1 MKLRVNSK
9 KLKGIT
15 AVGFLLLLLASC
27 SSHKKVVSPTAH
39 ADYEWM
45 TAKISGEVTLTSNL
59 STFTFNG
66 TLRMRRDSA
75 VWISASAMM
84 GMESLRTLITQDSVI
99 MVNRMDQTY
108 LAEPLQLV
116 AEKMHL
122 PATLQETQALLLG
135 HGTDDPIAIQMG
147 PYKAK
152 IRYSEIHWN
161 EPTAFPIKINKKYER
176 MKL

>member
-1 MKLRVNSK
+1 MKLRVKSG
-9 KLKGIT
+9 KLKVIT

-122 PATLQETQALLLG
+122 PATLLLG
-135 HGTDDPIAIQMG
+135 NGANDHVAIQFG
-147 PYKAK
+147 PYAAK
-152 IRYSEIHWN
+152 IRYSDIQWN
-161 EPTAFPIKINKKYER
+161 EPTTFPIKINKKYER

>member
-1 MKLRVNSK
+1 MKLGVRSE
-9 KLKGIT
+9 KLVVIS
-15 AVGFLLLLLASC
+15 AVGILLLLLASC
-27 SSHKKVVSPTAH
+27 SSHKKVVTPTANL
-39 ADYEWM
+39 DYQWM
-45 TAKISGEVTLTSNL
+45 TAKINGEVTLTSNA
-59 STFTFNG
+59 SPIAFNG
-66 TLRMRRDSA
+66 ALRMRRDSA
-75 VWISASAMM
+75 IWISASAMM

-116 AEKMHL
+116 AEKLHL

-135 HGTDDPIAIQMG
+135 NGTNDPVAIQFG

-152 IRYSEIHWN
+152 IRYSDIQWN
-161 EPTAFPIKINKKYER
+161 ESTTFPIKINKKYER

>member
-39 ADYEWM
+39 ADYQWM
-45 TAKISGEVTLTSNL
+45 TAKISGEVTLASHPSPL
-59 STFTFNG
+59 TFNG

-84 GMESLRTLITQDSVI
+84 GMESLRALITQDSVI

-135 HGTDDPIAIQMG
+135 NGANDHVAIQFG
-147 PYKAK
+147 PYAAK
-152 IRYSEIHWN
+152 IRYSDIQWN
-161 EPTAFPIKINKKYER
+161 EPTTFPIKINKKYER